1 MHTILTRARDW
12 YGKFERP
19 ISSISL
25 FGGFVFNM
33 FTLTRVDE
41 FIENFW
47 VAIHIVV
54 VGVCIVLINRQE
66 NQGADAI
73 AKAADPTKLHF
84 WMVNVMQFFFGGLIS
99 TFIVFYARESVFPAA
114 WPFFIL
120 LIVAFIANEKFK
132 RHYARIDFQISFFFL
147 SLMLFAIFAVPVAL
161 HSIGPTVFLMSG
173 GIALLTLVLFIW
185 ILKWCTKEGF
195 KRGRAAL
202 YTSVIGIYVVINC
215 LYFLHVIPPLP
226 LSLHDSGIYHSVAK
240 RSDGNY
246 TVTAEPT
253 TLKARLLRYVNSYPT
268 YHTKVGVPAYAYSAI
283 FSPGKFSITV
293 KHVWKRY
300 DKEAGKWRVVSEASL
315 PVLGGRESGYRTYSV
330 SEQLTDGK
338 WRVDVTTESGQLIGR
353 MTFRV
358 ETVEAT
364 PPLTIEVKE

>member
-1 MHTILTRARDW
+1 MHKALTRVRDW

-19 ISSISL
+19 ISTLSL
-25 FGGFVFNM
+25 FGGFIFNI

-47 VAIHIVV
+47 VAIHILV
-54 VGVCIVLINRQE
+54 VGICIVLINRQE
-66 NQGADAI
+66 NEGTDAI
-73 AKAADPTKLHF
+73 AASADPARLHF
-84 WMVNVMQFFFGGLIS
+84 WLVNVMQFFFGGLLS
-99 TFIVFYARESVFPAA
+99 TFIVFYARESVFSAA
-114 WPFFIL
+114 WPFFVL
-120 LIVAFIANEKFK
+120 LIIAFIANEKFK

-161 HSIGPTVFLMSG
+161 HSIGPAVFLMSG
-173 GIALLTLVLFIW
+173 GISLLALIFFVW

-202 YTSVIGIYVVINC
+202 YSSVIGIYIVMNA

-240 RSDGNY
+240 RPDGDY
-246 TVTAEPT
+246 TVTAESLT
-253 TLKARLLRYVNSYPT
+253 FKERMLRHLNIYPT
-268 YHTKVGVPAYAYSAI
+268 YHAKDGTPAYAYSAI

-293 KHVWKRY
+293 KHIWKRY
-300 DKEAGKWRVVSEASL
+300 DTASKKWVVASEVSL
-315 PVLGGRESGYRTYSV
+315 PVVGGREGGYRTYSR
-330 SEQLTDGK
+330 SEQLTDGR

-353 MTFRV
+353 MTFNV
-358 ETVEAT
+358 VTAEKT
-364 PPLTIEVKE
+364 PELLIEVKH